1 LVKNVVKLSTKSSY
15 ALRALFD
22 MAYHAPGERSKI
34 ETISKREDIPPRF
47 LEQIFLNLKKA
58 GLVGSKRGRGGGYY
72 LKMPPEEITLAHIIR
87 AVEGET
93 CESLCRDV
101 PTPAA
106 DGSPTSH
113 CVATSMWSELAGRID
128 EMLSEMT
135 LADAVTRAEAMGVK
149 RAGFGKFTY
158 MI

>member
-1 LVKNVVKLSTKSSY
+1 MKLSSKSSY

-22 MAYHAPGERSKI
+22 MAYHSPGERSKI
-34 ETISKREDIPPRF
+34 ETISEREDIPPRF

-72 LKMPPEEITLAHIIR
+72 LKMPPEEITLARIIR

-93 CESLCRDV
+93 CESLCRDS
-101 PTPAA
+101 PSPAA
-106 DGSPTSH
+106 DGTPTGH
-113 CVATSMWSELAGRID
+113 CVATTLWSELAGKID
-128 EMLSEMT
+128 VMLDSVT
-135 LADAVTRAEAMGVK
+135 LADAVQRAEEMGVK
-149 RAGFGKFTY
+149 RAGFRKFTY